1 MPARKDPDAS
11 VSVPCFYGAEL
22 RFKREQA
29 GLTLEQLAEGSFRGI
44 SFLSQIERG
53 ERRMPEDLAKHVDER
68 LGTDGFFQR
77 RCEDA
82 AKARRVGIA
91 EYFADVAE
99 MERLARTIKDW
110 APMFV
115 PGLLQ
120 TRAYA
125 TAITRAAMPRA
136 SDTEVE
142 EIVGARL
149 GRARLFTSEEPP
161 KFWAV
166 LDELIIRRRV
176 LPPAGMAELLDHI
189 AEVVRATR
197 SIVQIVP
204 ETAATHPFMMGMTRI
219 MTFLDAPPLVYT
231 EGLHSSQV
239 IDYPA
244 LVMEYRESYDLLRA
258 AALPPEASLAMIE
271 AAAEDYRNEAQQQH
285 RPELRAVAQEQLQ
298 QRDRR

>member
-1 MPARKDPDAS
+1 M
-11 VSVPCFYGAEL
+11 
-22 RFKREQA
+22 
-29 GLTLEQLAEGSFRGI
+29 TLEQLAERSFRGI

-53 ERRMPEDLAKHVDER
+53 ERRMPMDLARHVDER

-91 EYFADVAE
+91 EHFADVAE
-99 MERLARTIKDW
+99 LEKSARTIEDW
-110 APMFV
+110 APLLV

-125 TAITRAAMPRA
+125 TAIARSAMPRA
-136 SDTEVE
+136 TDAEVDA
-142 EIVGARL
+142 VVRARL
-149 GRARLFTSEEPP
+149 ERARLFASEVPP
-161 KFWAV
+161 KFWTI
-166 LDELIIRRRV
+166 LDETVIRRRV
-176 LPPAGMAELLDHI
+176 LPPAGMAELLSHI
-189 AEVVRATR
+189 AEVVTNTR

-204 ETAATHPFMMGMTRI
+204 ATAAAHPFMMGLTRI
-219 MTFLDAPPLVYT
+219 MTFSDAPPLVYT
-231 EGLHSSQV
+231 EGLHSGQV

-258 AALPPEASLAMIE
+258 AAMPPEASLTLIE
-271 AAAEDYRNEAQQQH
+271 AAAEERRNEAQQQH
-285 RPELRAVAQEQLQ
+285 RPELRAVVQEQLQ